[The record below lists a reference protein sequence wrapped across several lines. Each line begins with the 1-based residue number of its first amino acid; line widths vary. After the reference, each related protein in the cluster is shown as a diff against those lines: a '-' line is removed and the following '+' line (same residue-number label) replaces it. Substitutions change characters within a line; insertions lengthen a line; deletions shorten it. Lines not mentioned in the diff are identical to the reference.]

1 MDYYSEPA
9 RIEMVSKD
17 GFQPQYRRFS
27 QRPPLAVGI
36 PFPDLAT
43 VRYSRQ
49 VCRQHCGDLKP
60 YGFSGPVDAGCDRRP
75 GRARVAGGG
84 HAACAADSR

>member
-9 RIEMVSKD
+9 RTEMVSKD

-60 YGFSGPVDAGCDRRP
+60 CGLSGPADAGCDRRP

-84 HAACAADSR
+84 HATCAADSR

>member
-9 RIEMVSKD
+9 RTEMVSKD

-49 VCRQHCGDLKP
+49 VCRQHGGDLKP
-60 YGFSGPVDAGCDRRP
+60 CGLSGPADAGCDRRP
-75 GRARVAGGG
+75 GRAQVAGGG
-84 HAACAADSR
+84 HVACAADSR